1 MGHAQEGTMRAI
13 FTSLIGLT
21 LLPAISGAAELRSEY
36 TDLKYEQCTTIS
48 SDEVGGTSVCPGLR
62 GYPVVIGEGDL
73 RQSVSYGVQAMAE
86 KAMNQGFSAFNHTG
100 TKIEWLV
107 DASDKDNLQPVAT
120 VLRWFIAGE
129 DGNDKY
135 QLLVVTQVK
144 LGATCWIG
152 LIDAQAV
159 KDANAVA
166 RKLAQDKAGK
176 FDCEND
182 PEIVQPFK
190 VPAVAGSPA
199 VNAEGGD

>member
-1 MGHAQEGTMRAI
+1 MRVI
-13 FTSLIGLT
+13 LLGLLGFV
-21 LLPAISGAAELRSEY
+21 LLPVMAGAAELRSEY
-36 TDLKYEQCTTIS
+36 TDLNFDQCTTIS

-62 GYPVVIGEGDL
+62 GYPVIVGEGDL

-86 KAMNQGFSAFNHTG
+86 KAMNQGFSHFNHTG
-100 TKIEWLV
+100 AKIEWLV

-135 QLLVVTQVK
+135 QVLVVTQVK

-152 LIDAQAV
+152 VVDAQAV

-166 RKLAQDKAGK
+166 RKLAEDKAGS
-176 FDCEND
+176 FDCEKAA
-182 PEIVQPFK
+182 EIVQPFN
-190 VPAVAGSPA
+190 VPDTPMPP
-199 VNAEGGD
+199 EGEGLD

>member
-1 MGHAQEGTMRAI
+1 MKAVLAV
-13 FTSLIGLT
+13 FCGLA
-21 LLPAISGAAELRSEY
+21 LAPGLAGAAELRSEY
-36 TDLKYEQCTTIS
+36 TDLNYDQCTTIS

-86 KAMNQGFSAFNHTG
+86 KAMNQGFSHFNHAG

-107 DASDKDNLQPVAT
+107 DASDTDNLQPVAT

-129 DGNDKY
+129 DGTDKY
-135 QLLVVTQVK
+135 QLLVVTQLK

-152 LIDAQAV
+152 LVDAQAV
-159 KDANAVA
+159 KDANTVA
-166 RKLAQDKAGK
+166 RKLAQDKAGT
-176 FDCEND
+176 FDCEQP

-190 VPAVAGSPA
+190 VPDVSGSA
-199 VNAEGGD
+199 DTNAENDGD